1 MADNTTGR
9 RSYRSDEDSRGGSG
23 ASKAG
28 DEIGGRDPLA
38 ELARLIGQ
46 DDPFHEPKQARS
58 GGPEPRKPP
67 GAPAPAGPAD
77 WRRIAAAMRP
87 FESLEE
93 SDEVARLH
101 QASEESD
108 LPECDPVG
116 GAPSGRVDHD
126 AGISDR
132 FDAVRFDAPR
142 RRDGGYPE
150 SRPPEDHGLEAD
162 RYQDERERGQYEGD
176 PEHASDAADYDEAV
190 PMGAQDEAADDYAY
204 DDAPQ
209 QSRGH
214 NALVTAVTLIGC
226 AIIGTA
232 GAYGYRTFY
241 VGSGASK
248 TPPVIAADTTPT
260 KIAPTADSQPAKS
273 IKDRL
278 GEQGQ
283 ERLVSREE
291 QPIELPNPPMPAAPR
306 IVLPAPVAPSQ
317 APAASSVPGA
327 GSGPAARP
335 GQQITGS
342 ISASPLYPPATG
354 IVGEA
359 KRIRTIPIRPDGTDG
374 DATPA
379 GVKPPSV
386 GQALSTRQ
394 GAGSKQPAPSRG
406 TAPMSLTP
414 QGDAPVY
421 PPQPQERVAAAPTA
435 TPVLPSQLGSTPSPM
450 GSGSYLVQLS
460 SQRSEAEAQSSFRAL
475 QAKFPD
481 QLGSRL
487 PIIRRADLGDKGVF
501 YRALVG
507 PFATSEEASR
517 FCSNYKAAGGNCIVP
532 RN

>member
-1 MADNTTGR
+1 MADYTTGR
-9 RSYRSDEDSRGGSG
+9 RSYRSDEDSREGPG
-23 ASKAG
+23 AHKAG
-28 DEIGGRDPLA
+28 GEPDGRDPLA

-46 DDPFHEPKQARS
+46 DDPFHERKQGRS
-58 GGPEPRKPP
+58 GGGLDSRKPP
-67 GAPAPAGPAD
+67 GAPAPSGPAD
-77 WRRIAAAMRP
+77 WRKIAATMRP
-87 FESLEE
+87 FEPLDE
-93 SDEVARLH
+93 SDEIARPH
-101 QASEESD
+101 QASEEPD
-108 LPECDPVG
+108 VPERDPVRA
-116 GAPSGRVDHD
+116 APSGRGDYD
-126 AGISDR
+126 ESIRDR
-132 FDAVRFDAPR
+132 LDAVRFHAPAQ
-142 RRDGGYPE
+142 RDGAYPQ
-150 SRPPEDHGLEAD
+150 SRPPEDDRVVAEAD
-162 RYQDERERGQYEGD
+162 PYQHEHEQGQYEGD
-176 PEHASDAADYDEAV
+176 PEHTSDAAYYDEEIPA
-190 PMGAQDEAADDYAY
+190 GAQDDYAY
-204 DDAPQ
+204 DDPPR
-209 QSRGH
+209 SRGH

-232 GAYGYRTFY
+232 GAYGYRTYY

-260 KIAPTADSQPAKS
+260 KIVPAADSQPAKS

-317 APAASSVPGA
+317 VPSA
-327 GSGPAARP
+327 GSAPAARP
-335 GQQITGS
+335 GQQTTGS
-342 ISASPLYPPATG
+342 VSAAASSPPATG
-354 IVGEA
+354 IVGEP

-379 GVKPPSV
+379 GIRPPSA
-386 GQALSTRQ
+386 GQSASARQ
-394 GAGSKQPAPSRG
+394 GAEPKQPVPSRG
-406 TAPMSLTP
+406 TAPLSLTPQGSLSP
-414 QGDAPVY
+414 QGDAPVF
-421 PPQPQERVAAAPTA
+421 PPQPQERVAVAPAAAPL
-435 TPVLPSQLGSTPSPM
+435 LPSQLGSTASAM

-481 QLGSRL
+481 QLGSRS

-507 PFATSEEASR
+507 PFTTSEEASR

-532 RN
+532 KN